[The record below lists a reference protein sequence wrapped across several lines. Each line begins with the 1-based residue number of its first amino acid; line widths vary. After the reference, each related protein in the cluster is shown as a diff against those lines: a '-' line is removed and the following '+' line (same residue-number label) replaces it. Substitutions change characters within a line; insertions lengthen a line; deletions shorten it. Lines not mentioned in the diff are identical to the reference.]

1 MITFFKMLIQI
12 YVPFLGVGVTLDPLV
27 AGWGLPLTIMVGRG
41 SGGGVPFPVMV
52 PKAGCGGLTNPGVGV
67 APG

>member
-1 MITFFKMLIQI
+1 
-12 YVPFLGVGVTLDPLV
+12 
-27 AGWGLPLTIMVGRG
+27 MVGRG

-52 PKAGCGGLTNPGVGV
+52 PKAGCGGVTNPGVGV